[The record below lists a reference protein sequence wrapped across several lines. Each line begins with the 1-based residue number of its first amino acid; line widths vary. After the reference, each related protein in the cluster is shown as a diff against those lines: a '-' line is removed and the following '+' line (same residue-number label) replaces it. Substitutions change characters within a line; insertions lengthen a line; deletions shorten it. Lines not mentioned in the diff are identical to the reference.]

1 MTRQVALEIINR
13 LYGLETSYMHA
24 ALEKLG
30 PAALSDG
37 AVRWIAQRQR
47 DEQEEKD
54 KRAGAIAAYQ
64 SRNPQ
69 FSWQECEEL
78 IEKKQAE

>member
-30 PAALSDG
+30 PAALSDQ

-47 DEQEEKD
+47 EEQDQKGQ
-54 KRAGAIAAYQ
+54 RIAAIDAYQ
-64 SRNPQ
+64 Q
-69 FSWQECEEL
+69 KHLHLSWQECEE
-78 IEKKQAE
+78 IVEKEWPQ